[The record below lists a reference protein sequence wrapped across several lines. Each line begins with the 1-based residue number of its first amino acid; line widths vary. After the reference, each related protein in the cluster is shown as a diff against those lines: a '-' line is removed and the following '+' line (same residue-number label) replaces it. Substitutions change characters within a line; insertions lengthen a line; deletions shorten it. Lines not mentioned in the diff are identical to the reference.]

1 MQASMADPPHKVARS
16 ACCGPLSGKVACG
29 FPANVEVHGH
39 VQRSMSVI
47 AVVIDDETLP
57 MAADWARLHN
67 SRVPDTQLIAPAQ
80 HTLLSYQYSRHLRRD
95 HKDKREVDVA
105 RMAQVDAAH
114 AEGRHIT
121 TSQSVTAGVAA
132 LATGDRRAS

>member
-1 MQASMADPPHKVARS
+1 MSCMQASMADPPHKVARS

-29 FPANVEVHGH
+29 SPANVEVHGH

-47 AVVIDDETLP
+47 AVVIADEILP
-57 MAADWARLHN
+57 MAADWARLHY
-67 SRVPDTQLIAPAQ
+67 SRVPARSNTTLIPPC
-80 HTLLSYQYSRHLRRD
+80 QYSQHLRCD
-95 HKDKREVDVA
+95 HKDKREVNVA